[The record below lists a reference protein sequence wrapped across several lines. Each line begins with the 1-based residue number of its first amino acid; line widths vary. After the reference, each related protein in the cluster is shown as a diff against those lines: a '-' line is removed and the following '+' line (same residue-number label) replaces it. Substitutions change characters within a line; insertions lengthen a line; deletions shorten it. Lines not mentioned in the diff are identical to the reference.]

1 MKYKSLLVM
10 LLIAATFLLGIA
22 YTKGVVAQQAAM
34 QTPPPGSQSLV
45 VYQAPPAAPKQDVI
59 PAQPSPQH
67 VWQPG
72 YRTWKE
78 GNSWVWVPGRWAVP
92 PYPYGTW
99 IPNYWSYRYGYY
111 HWAPGHRAHY

>member
-22 YTKGVVAQQAAM
+22 YTKGVVAQQTAT

-45 VYQAPPAAPKQDVI
+45 VNEAPPAAPKQDVI
-59 PAQPSPQH
+59 LAQPSPQH

-72 YRTWKE
+72 YWTWKE
-78 GNSWVWVPGRWAVP
+78 GNS
-92 PYPYGTW
+92 
-99 IPNYWSYRYGYY
+99 
-111 HWAPGHRAHY
+111 

>member
-22 YTKGVVAQQAAM
+22 YTKGVVAQQTAT

-45 VYQAPPAAPKQDVI
+45 VNEAPPAAPKQDVI
-59 PAQPSPQH
+59 LAQPSPQH

-72 YRTWKE
+72 YWTWKE
-78 GNSWVWVPGRWAVP
+78 GNSWVWVPGGWAAP
-92 PYPYGTW
+92 PYAGGSW
-99 IPNYWSYRYGYY
+99 IPGHWSYRYGYY
-111 HWAPGHRAHY
+111 HWVPCHWAYY